1 MNKHPELAG
10 AYVALSAVSKQAEAH
25 GLNERQRAAVL
36 EQTRNNIAANIEKGQ
51 IPEMKVREVREAQR
65 ETVAER

>member
-1 MNKHPELAG
+1 M
-10 AYVALSAVSKQAEAH
+10 SKQAEAH